1 MKRAASRAGKVLKKV
16 GGKIVSVAKSVF
28 NKFLREARSVG
39 RRITAAIRKV
49 DLIKYVKHAVNQF
62 FKVTESCKFEKIF
75 KLTVGKLMRSFGFS
89 RANVNAAYKLLT
101 RNFWKGQVWLF
112 KWVFTAGPI
121 RSFLA
126 PSGGH
131 DFRQGKRFCL
141 DFAGTVGLG
150 GKVMTKFYAFP
161 KVVAAGKIVIAKAKW
176 MKHVVCRALGIAL
189 KVRTIYFKI
198 RNFLKKFG
206 INLPIGKDAWR
217 ASHYNMVIGATRRCA
232 DKRRRS
238 RRGRRYRRRYVRRYR
253 RYRRRYV
260 RRYRRYRRRYVR
272 RYRRYYRRYRR
283 SYRRRYY
290 RRRYRRWRR

>member
-62 FKVTESCKFEKIF
+62 FKVTESCAFEKAF
-75 KLTVGKLMRSFGFS
+75 KLTVGKLMRAYGFS

-126 PSGGH
+126 PSGGN

-141 DFAGTVGLG
+141 DFAGTVALG
-150 GKVMTKFYAFP
+150 GKVMTKFYAYP
-161 KVVAAGKIVIAKAKW
+161 KVVAAGKYVMLKAKW
-176 MKHVVCRALGIAL
+176 MKHVVCRALGLAL
-189 KVRTIYFKI
+189 KVRTIYFRI

-206 INLPIGKDAWR
+206 INLPIGRDAWR
-217 ASHYNMVIGATRRCA
+217 ASHYNMVIGATRRCG
-232 DKRRRS
+232 DKKKKAQR
-238 RRGRRYRRRYVRRYR
+238 RRYRGR

-290 RRRYRRWRR
+290 RRRYRRYRR